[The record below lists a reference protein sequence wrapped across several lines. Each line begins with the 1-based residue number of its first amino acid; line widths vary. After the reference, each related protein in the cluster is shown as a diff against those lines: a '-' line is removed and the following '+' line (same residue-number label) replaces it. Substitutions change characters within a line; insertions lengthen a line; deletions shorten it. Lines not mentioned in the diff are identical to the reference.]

1 MGNNNVYNSIFIFQ
15 TRRLGDFFQ
24 SIPLIEALA
33 STDGTGAKN
42 IGLLIDESIY
52 NIRNIFNSGIDFF
65 TYESLLKSPG
75 ISAESLSEF
84 NLFLSDFAS
93 KYELAVN
100 LNYDFTNSLFLNFF
114 KEQKKGFI
122 AFHKSPKAAGAI
134 SRSAAANYLVN
145 IVKNRS
151 LNRINIVDIYS
162 LIGSEKPAEIK
173 TSYDIINLK
182 KQVKNRKRLTD
193 GKPLRICISIGATH
207 PKRVWQSKNYANL
220 IKLLYENLHCE
231 IILVGTAEESPAA
244 EEIKKNLP
252 SGLSI
257 MDLTGKTNLN
267 ELIYL
272 IKDFDIII
280 ASDTGTLHVAQ
291 IFNVPSVSIFTG
303 SANFYET
310 GPHIENS
317 YVIYSKIECYPCLQH
332 ETCRFNYACKNDIN
346 PENVFDL
353 VLLQVIKNKLYP
365 ARKRKDEGI
374 ELSEIKKR
382 INANVK
388 KGNFSVTVCKHT
400 DSIHFYPMHKPKI
413 NKNELASEILKF
425 CWLNVLSK
433 NNSTIDENN
442 VLRYTNKYYKIDR
455 KSADSLGREISF
467 IKTVFENGLKSF
479 GGVEGESLYFEK
491 FQDAV
496 KSLGLNYSY
505 LKLAC
510 DYFIDELNSSGAS
523 KSFNDIILLL
533 DNALNIL
540 KMF

>member
-1 MGNNNVYNSIFIFQ
+1 MGNNNGYNSIFIFQ

-33 STDGTGAKN
+33 FSDGTGAKN
-42 IGLLIDESIY
+42 IGLLIDENIY
-52 NIRNIFNSGIDFF
+52 NIRNIFNAGINFF

-75 ISAESLSEF
+75 ISAQSLSEF
-84 NLFLSDFAS
+84 NLFLSDFTS

-100 LNYDFTNSLFLNFF
+100 LNYDFTNSLFLSFF
-114 KEQKKGFI
+114 KEQKRGFI
-122 AFHKSPKAAGAI
+122 ALYKSPKTAGAI
-134 SRSAAANYLVN
+134 SRSAAANYLFN
-145 IVKNRS
+145 IVKNRG

-173 TSYDIINLK
+173 SSYDIINLK
-182 KQVKNRKRLTD
+182 KQVKNKKKLTD

-220 IKLLYENLHCE
+220 IKFLSENLHCE
-231 IILVGTAEESPAA
+231 IILVGTAEESSAA
-244 EEIKKNLP
+244 GEIKKNLP
-252 SGLSI
+252 SGVSI
-257 MDLTGKTNLN
+257 MDLTGKTNLS

-280 ASDTGTLHVAQ
+280 ASDTGTLHIAQ
-291 IFNVPSVSIFTG
+291 IFNVPSVSVFTG

-332 ETCRFNYACKNDIN
+332 ETCRFNFACKNDIN

-353 VLLQVIKNKLYP
+353 VLMQVIKNKLYP
-365 ARKRKDEGI
+365 ACKDGKI
-374 ELSEIKKR
+374 RLSEIKKR
-382 INANVK
+382 INTNVK
-388 KGNFSVTVCKHT
+388 KGNFSVVVCKHM
-400 DSIHFYPMHKPKI
+400 DSIHFYPTHKPKI
-413 NKNELASEILKF
+413 NKNEFASEILKF

-433 NNSTIDENN
+433 NNATIDKNN

-455 KSADSLGREISF
+455 KSADSLKREISF
-467 IKTVFENGLKSF
+467 VKTVFENGLKSF
-479 GGVEGESLYFEK
+479 GCGEGESLYFEK

>member
-1 MGNNNVYNSIFIFQ
+1 MGNNNGYNSIFIFQ

-24 SIPLIEALA
+24 SIPLIEAIVSA
-33 STDGTGAKN
+33 DGTGAKN
-42 IGLLIDESIY
+42 IGLLIDENIY
-52 NIRNIFNSGIDFF
+52 NIKNIFNAGINFF
-65 TYESLLKSPG
+65 TYESLSKLSG
-75 ISAESLSEF
+75 ISIESLSRF
-84 NLFLSDFAS
+84 DLFLSDFTS

-100 LNYDFTNSLFLNFF
+100 LNYDFTNSLFLSFF
-114 KEQKKGFI
+114 KEQKRGFI
-122 AFHKSPKAAGAI
+122 ALDKSSKTAGAI
-134 SRSAAANYLVN
+134 SRSAAANYLFN
-145 IVKNRS
+145 IVKNRG

-173 TSYDIINLK
+173 SSYDIINLK
-182 KQVKNRKRLTD
+182 KQVKNKKKLTE
-193 GKPLRICISIGATH
+193 GEPLRICISIGAMH

-220 IKLLYENLHCE
+220 IKLLSENLHCE
-231 IILVGTAEESPAA
+231 VILVGTAEESSAA

-252 SGLSI
+252 PGVNI
-257 MDLTGKTNLN
+257 IDLTGKTNLN
-267 ELIYL
+267 DLIYL

-280 ASDTGTLHVAQ
+280 ASDTGTLHIAQ
-291 IFNVPSVSIFTG
+291 IFNVPSVSVFTG

-365 ARKRKDEGI
+365 ACKNGRIR
-374 ELSEIKKR
+374 LSDIKKR
-382 INANVK
+382 INTNVK
-388 KGNFSVTVCKHT
+388 KGNFSVAVCKHT
-400 DSIHFYPMHKPKI
+400 DSIHFYPIHKPKI

-433 NNSTIDENN
+433 NNVTIDKNN
-442 VLRYTNKYYKIDR
+442 VLRYTNKYYKIDG
-455 KSADSLGREISF
+455 KSADSLSREISF
-467 IKTVFENGLKSF
+467 VKNVFENGLKSF
-479 GGVEGESLYFEK
+479 GGEESLYFEK

-496 KSLGLNYSY
+496 KSLGLNYGY

-510 DYFIDELNSSGAS
+510 DYFMDELNSSGAS

-533 DNALNIL
+533 DNAISIIECFN
-540 KMF
+540 

>member
-33 STDGTGAKN
+33 STGGTGAKN
-42 IGLLIDESIY
+42 IGLLIDENIY
-52 NIRNIFNSGIDFF
+52 NIKNIFNAGIKFF
-65 TYESLLKSPG
+65 TYESLLKHSG
-75 ISAESLSEF
+75 ISAESLNKF
-84 NLFLSDFAS
+84 DLFLSDFAS

-114 KEQKKGFI
+114 KEQKRGFT
-122 AFHKSPKAAGAI
+122 ALYKSPKTAGAI
-134 SRSAAANYLVN
+134 SRSASANYLFN

-182 KQVKNRKRLTD
+182 KQVKNKKRLTD

-207 PKRVWQSKNYANL
+207 PKRIWQSKNYANL
-220 IKLLYENLHCE
+220 IKFLSENLRCE
-231 IILVGTAEESPAA
+231 IILVGTAEESSAA

-252 SGLSI
+252 SGVSI

-280 ASDTGTLHVAQ
+280 ASDTGTLHIAQ
-291 IFNVPSVSIFTG
+291 IFNVPSVSVFTG

-332 ETCRFNYACKNDIN
+332 ETCRFNFACKNDIN
-346 PENVFDL
+346 PENVFEL
-353 VLLQVIKNKLYP
+353 VLLQVMQNKFYS
-365 ARKRKDEGI
+365 ACKEGRI
-374 ELSEIKKR
+374 ELSDIKKR
-382 INANVK
+382 INANVR
-388 KGNFSVTVCKHT
+388 KGNFSVAVCKHT

-433 NNSTIDENN
+433 NNVTIDKNN
-442 VLRYTNKYYKIDR
+442 VLRYTNKYYKIDG
-455 KSADSLGREISF
+455 KSADSLNREISF
-467 IKTVFENGLKSF
+467 VKTVFENGLKSF
-479 GGVEGESLYFEK
+479 GCEERESLYFEK
-491 FQDAV
+491 FRDAV
-496 KSLGLNYSY
+496 KSLGLNYGY

-523 KSFNDIILLL
+523 KSFKDIILLL

>member
-1 MGNNNVYNSIFIFQ
+1 MGNNNAYNSIFIFQ

-24 SIPLIEALA
+24 SISLIEALA
-33 STDGTGAKN
+33 PLVGTGAKN
-42 IGLLIDESIY
+42 IGLLTDESIY
-52 NIRNIFNSGIDFF
+52 NIRNIFNAGINFF

-75 ISAESLSEF
+75 ISAENLSEF
-84 NLFLSDFAS
+84 NLFLSDFS
-93 KYELAVN
+93 SEYELAVN
-100 LNYDFTNSLFLNFF
+100 LNYDFANSLFLNFF
-114 KEQKKGFI
+114 KEQKRGFT
-122 AFHKSPKAAGAI
+122 ALYKSPKTAESI
-134 SRSAAANYLVN
+134 SRSAAANYLFN
-145 IVKNRS
+145 IVKNRG

-182 KQVKNRKRLTD
+182 KQVKSKKKLTD

-220 IKLLYENLHCE
+220 IKLLSENLHCE
-231 IILVGTAEESPAA
+231 VILVGTAEESSAA

-252 SGLSI
+252 SGVNI
-257 MDLTGKTNLN
+257 IDLTGKTNLS

-272 IKDFDIII
+272 IKDFHIII
-280 ASDTGTLHVAQ
+280 ASDTGTLHIAQ

-346 PENVFDL
+346 PENVFEL
-353 VLLQVIKNKLYP
+353 VLLQVMRNKLHS
-365 ARKRKDEGI
+365 ALKDERI
-374 ELSEIKKR
+374 ELSDIKKR
-382 INANVK
+382 INANVRR
-388 KGNFSVTVCKHT
+388 GNFSVAVCKHT

-433 NNSTIDENN
+433 NNAAIDKNN
-442 VLRYTNKYYKIDR
+442 VLRYTNKYYKIDG
-455 KSADSLGREISF
+455 KSADSLNREISF
-467 IKTVFENGLKSF
+467 VKTVFENGRKSF
-479 GGVEGESLYFEK
+479 GEGGEESLYFEK
-491 FQDAV
+491 FRDAV
-496 KSLGLNYSY
+496 KSLGLNYGY

-510 DYFIDELNSSGAS
+510 DYFIDELNSSGVQ
-523 KSFNDIILLL
+523 KSFDDIILLL
-533 DNALNIL
+533 DNAVKIL
-540 KMF
+540 EMF

>member
-1 MGNNNVYNSIFIFQ
+1 MGNNNAYNSIFIFQ

-33 STDGTGAKN
+33 FSDGTGAKN
-42 IGLLIDESIY
+42 IGLLIDENIY
-52 NIRNIFNSGIDFF
+52 NIKNIFNAGINFF
-65 TYESLLKSPG
+65 TYESLLKSHG

-84 NLFLSDFAS
+84 NLFLSDFTS

-100 LNYDFTNSLFLNFF
+100 LNYDFTNSLFLSFF
-114 KEQKKGFI
+114 KEQKRGFI
-122 AFHKSPKAAGAI
+122 ALDKSPKTAGAI
-134 SRSAAANYLVN
+134 SRSAATNYLFN
-145 IVKNRS
+145 IVKNRG

-182 KQVKNRKRLTD
+182 KQVKNKKRLT
-193 GKPLRICISIGATH
+193 GGEPLRICISIGATH
-207 PKRVWQSKNYANL
+207 PKRVWQSKNYAKLINL
-220 IKLLYENLHCE
+220 LSSNLNCE
-231 IILVGTAEESPAA
+231 IIIVGTAEESTAA
-244 EEIKKNLP
+244 EEIKRKLTKVAN
-252 SGLSI
+252 I
-257 MDLTGKTNLN
+257 IDLTGKTNLN

-272 IKDFDIII
+272 IKDFDLII

-291 IFNVPSVSIFTG
+291 IFNVPSVSIYTG
-303 SANFYET
+303 NANFYET

-332 ETCRFNYACKNDIN
+332 EPCRYNYACKNDIN

-353 VLLQVIKNKLYP
+353 VLLQIMRNKLYS
-365 ARKRKDEGI
+365 ACKKGRI
-374 ELSEIKKR
+374 ELPEIKKR
-382 INANVK
+382 IIANVK
-388 KGNFSVTVCKHT
+388 KGNFSVAVCKHMN
-400 DSIHFYPMHKPKI
+400 SIHFYPVHKPKI

-433 NNSTIDENN
+433 NNVKIDENK
-442 VLRYTNKYYKIDR
+442 VLRYTNKYYKIDG
-455 KSADSLGREISF
+455 KSADSLIREISF
-467 IKTVFENGLKSF
+467 IRTVFENGLKSF
-479 GGVEGESLYFEK
+479 GCGEGESLYFEK

-496 KSLGLNYSY
+496 KSLGLNYGY